1 MTGAIILDPMALWG
15 VEMSEAEMW
24 ALIMAAHDMRK
35 TLDAIKTE
43 ANEALWGVRGHHAR
57 LDPGHA
63 IRRADVDAARGAR
76 S

>member
-15 VEMSEAEMW
+15 VEMSDAEMW

-43 ANEALWGVRGHHAR
+43 ANEAL
-57 LDPGHA
+57 L
-63 IRRADVDAARGAR
+63 AARGER
-76 S
+76 